1 MRKNLLKITIL
12 VIVIF
17 LAIAN
22 VTNIKAANGTN
33 TLIWVDTPTE
43 NQSMEKGKF
52 EIQGWIMTEYAGA
65 ETQIFLDNT
74 RIYTTITRQV
84 RPDVLN
90 SIRGY
95 GSIST
100 NEKPGFK
107 AIIDLTN
114 ISNGSHTLKIRS
126 VKKDHA
132 SVLAEKNIIIRV
144 GIYDTIIWIDNPNTL
159 HKEYKNLNAT
169 GWVLSSSK
177 DAKIEAYIDNNKISE
192 QIQRIQRP
200 DVLNAITGYGGKNTN
215 ITPGFNANINIS
227 NLKPGTH
234 KFSIKAYSQSGE
246 LLQTKEVNFNIKSPE
261 TLLQSDYPVINQS
274 VKTSLHVQ
282 GWTLSEDSKNKVEV
296 VLNGT
301 TYQTQ
306 RQVRPDVLNA
316 IKGYGGSST
325 NSKPG
330 YIVDIDTTGIKNG
343 TYNVTTRV
351 VSELGQVLSQETRKI
366 NIHKYDSIL
375 QFDTPVNNQKIKSN
389 IEVQGWTLT
398 EDKNAKVEIIVGG
411 KTYSPER
418 QVRADVL
425 KAITGYGGAA
435 KNATPGYKTN
445 ISTENLKD
453 GNNTITVRVISSK
466 TGEILKQQS
475 RNIVVHKYDGLV
487 NIDEPMVTMVN
498 TSTIK
503 VQGWE
508 LSENKNSTVK
518 IYIDNKQMSTKITRQ
533 ERQDVLNAI
542 KGYGGAAKNATPGF
556 LATVNVANLSE
567 GKHIIKVTS
576 FSNLGDIIASAEKTI
591 QIYHNK
597 YFGIDVSRWQGTINF
612 DKLTASKKIDFMIA
626 KSGEYWESKKAFQ
639 LDSQFERNYSEA
651 KKRNIP
657 FGTYLYS
664 YATNVERA
672 KTEANELVSYLK
684 KTGKTFELP
693 IFFDI
698 EDKTQTSLSKQ
709 DKTNICKAFGE
720 IIQNAGYKVGIYSS
734 KYWLMNQIDLAQI
747 PSSYDIW
754 VASYGANNGTVPA
767 SKYEFAGNHDI
778 WQYTSTGK
786 IDGISGNV
794 DFNIS
799 YKKY

>member
-1 MRKNLLKITIL
+1 MRKNILKITIL
-12 VIVIF
+12 IIVIL
-17 LAIAN
+17 LATAN
-22 VTNIKAANGTN
+22 MTNIKAANGTN
-33 TLIWVDTPTE
+33 TLIWVDTPTQ

-84 RPDVLN
+84 RPDVLS
-90 SIRGY
+90 SISGY
-95 GSIST
+95 GNIST
-100 NEKPGFK
+100 NGKPGFK
-107 AIIDLTN
+107 ATIDLTN
-114 ISNGSHTLKIRS
+114 VSKGIHTLKIRS
-126 VKKDHA
+126 VKRDHA
-132 SVLAEKNIIIRV
+132 SVLNEKDITIRV
-144 GIYDTIIWIDNPNTL
+144 GLYDTIIWIDNPNTS
-159 HKEYKNLNAT
+159 HKEYKNLNVT

-177 DAKIEAYIDNNKISE
+177 DAKIEAYIDDNKISE
-192 QIQRIQRP
+192 QIKRVQRP
-200 DVLNAITGYGGKNTN
+200 DVLNAISGYGGRNTN
-215 ITPGFNANINIS
+215 ITPGFNTNVNIS
-227 NLKPGTH
+227 NLKSGTH

-246 LLQTKEVNFNIKSPE
+246 LLQTKEVNFTIRNPE
-261 TLLQSDYPVINQS
+261 TLLQSDYPVNNQS

-282 GWTLSEDSKNKVEV
+282 GWTMSEDSKNKVEV
-296 VLNGT
+296 ILNGT

-330 YIVDIDTTGIKNG
+330 YTVDIDTTGIKDG
-343 TYNVTTRV
+343 THNITTRV
-351 VSELGQVLSQETRKI
+351 VSELGQVLSQKTRKI
-366 NIHKYDSIL
+366 SIHKYI
-375 QFDTPVNNQKIKSN
+375 
-389 IEVQGWTLT
+389 
-398 EDKNAKVEIIVGG
+398 
-411 KTYSPER
+411 
-418 QVRADVL
+418 
-425 KAITGYGGAA
+425 
-435 KNATPGYKTN
+435 
-445 ISTENLKD
+445 
-453 GNNTITVRVISSK
+453 
-466 TGEILKQQS
+466 
-475 RNIVVHKYDGLV
+475 GLV

-518 IYIDNKQMSTKITRQ
+518 IYIDNRQMSTTITRQ
-533 ERQDVLNAI
+533 ERQDVLNAV

-556 LATVNVANLSE
+556 LATVNVSNLSE
-567 GKHIIKVTS
+567 GKHTIKVTS
-576 FSNLGDIIASAEKTI
+576 FSNLGDTIASSEKTI

-597 YFGIDVSRWQGTINF
+597 YFGIDVSKWQGTINF

-651 KKRNIP
+651 KKRKIP

-664 YATNVERA
+664 YATSVEKAR
-672 KTEANELVSYLK
+672 TEANELVRYLK

-698 EDKTQTSLSKQ
+698 EDNTQNSLSKQ

-720 IIQNAGYKVGIYSS
+720 IVQNAGYKVGIYSS

-754 VASYGANNGTVPA
+754 VASYGTNNGSVPA

-778 WQYTSTGK
+778 WQYTSTGR
-786 IDGISGNV
+786 IDGINGNV

>member
-1 MRKNLLKITIL
+1 MRKNILKITIL
-12 VIVIF
+12 IIVIL
-17 LAIAN
+17 LATAN
-22 VTNIKAANGTN
+22 MTNIKAANGTN
-33 TLIWVDTPTE
+33 TLIWVDTPTQ

-84 RPDVLN
+84 RPDVLS
-90 SIRGY
+90 SISGY
-95 GSIST
+95 GNIST
-100 NEKPGFK
+100 NGKPGFK
-107 AIIDLTN
+107 ATIDLTN
-114 ISNGSHTLKIRS
+114 VSKGIHTLKIRS
-126 VKKDHA
+126 VKRDHA
-132 SVLAEKNIIIRV
+132 SVLTEKDITIRV
-144 GIYDTIIWIDNPNTL
+144 GLYDTIIWIDNPNTS
-159 HKEYKNLNAT
+159 HKEYKNLNVT

-177 DAKIEAYIDNNKISE
+177 DAKIEAYIDDNKISE
-192 QIQRIQRP
+192 QIKRVQRP
-200 DVLNAITGYGGKNTN
+200 DVLNAISGYGGRNTN
-215 ITPGFNANINIS
+215 ITPGFNTNVNIS
-227 NLKPGTH
+227 NLKSGTH

-246 LLQTKEVNFNIKSPE
+246 LLQTKEVNFTIRNPE
-261 TLLQSDYPVINQS
+261 TLLQSDYPVNNQS

-282 GWTLSEDSKNKVEV
+282 GWTMSEDSKNKVEV
-296 VLNGT
+296 ILNGT

-330 YIVDIDTTGIKNG
+330 YTVDIDTTGIKDG
-343 TYNVTTRV
+343 THNITTRV
-351 VSELGQVLSQETRKI
+351 VSELGQVLSQKTRKI
-366 NIHKYDSIL
+366 SIHKYI
-375 QFDTPVNNQKIKSN
+375 
-389 IEVQGWTLT
+389 
-398 EDKNAKVEIIVGG
+398 
-411 KTYSPER
+411 
-418 QVRADVL
+418 
-425 KAITGYGGAA
+425 
-435 KNATPGYKTN
+435 
-445 ISTENLKD
+445 
-453 GNNTITVRVISSK
+453 
-466 TGEILKQQS
+466 
-475 RNIVVHKYDGLV
+475 GLV

-518 IYIDNKQMSTKITRQ
+518 IYIDNRQMSTTITRQ
-533 ERQDVLNAI
+533 ERQDVLNAV

-556 LATVNVANLSE
+556 LATVNVSNLSE
-567 GKHIIKVTS
+567 GKHTIKVTS
-576 FSNLGDIIASAEKTI
+576 FSNLGDTIASSEKTI

-597 YFGIDVSRWQGTINF
+597 YFGIDVSKWQGTINF

-651 KKRNIP
+651 KKRKIP

-664 YATNVERA
+664 YATSVEKAR
-672 KTEANELVSYLK
+672 TEANELVRYLK

-698 EDKTQTSLSKQ
+698 EDNTQNSLSKQ

-720 IIQNAGYKVGIYSS
+720 IVQNAGYKVGIYSS

-754 VASYGANNGTVPA
+754 VASYGTNNGSVPA

-778 WQYTSTGK
+778 WQYTSTGR
-786 IDGISGNV
+786 IDGINGNV

>member
-1 MRKNLLKITIL
+1 MGKNILKITIL
-12 VIVIF
+12 IIVIL
-17 LAIAN
+17 LATAN
-22 VTNIKAANGTN
+22 MTNIKAANGTN
-33 TLIWVDTPTE
+33 TLIWVDTPTQ

-52 EIQGWIMTEYAGA
+52 EIQGWIMTEYSGA

-84 RPDVLN
+84 RPDVLS
-90 SIRGY
+90 SISGY
-95 GSIST
+95 GNIST
-100 NEKPGFK
+100 NGKPGFK
-107 AIIDLTN
+107 ATIDLTN
-114 ISNGSHTLKIRS
+114 VSKGIHTLKIRS
-126 VKKDHA
+126 VKRDHA
-132 SVLAEKNIIIRV
+132 SVLTEKDITIRV
-144 GIYDTIIWIDNPNTL
+144 GLYDTIIWIDNPNTS
-159 HKEYKNLNAT
+159 HKEYKNLNVT

-177 DAKIEAYIDNNKISE
+177 DAKIEACIDDNKISE
-192 QIQRIQRP
+192 QIKRVQRP
-200 DVLNAITGYGGKNTN
+200 DVLNAISGYGGRNTN
-215 ITPGFNANINIS
+215 TTPGFNTNVNIS
-227 NLKPGTH
+227 NLKSGTH
-234 KFSIKAYSQSGE
+234 KFSIKVYSQSGE
-246 LLQTKEVNFNIKSPE
+246 LLQTKEVNFTIRNPE
-261 TLLQSDYPVINQS
+261 TLLQSDYPVNNQS

-282 GWTLSEDSKNKVEV
+282 GWTMSEDSKNKVEV
-296 VLNGT
+296 ILNGT

-330 YIVDIDTTGIKNG
+330 YTVDIDTTGIKDG
-343 TYNVTTRV
+343 THNITTRV

-366 NIHKYDSIL
+366 SIHKYI
-375 QFDTPVNNQKIKSN
+375 
-389 IEVQGWTLT
+389 
-398 EDKNAKVEIIVGG
+398 
-411 KTYSPER
+411 
-418 QVRADVL
+418 
-425 KAITGYGGAA
+425 
-435 KNATPGYKTN
+435 
-445 ISTENLKD
+445 
-453 GNNTITVRVISSK
+453 
-466 TGEILKQQS
+466 
-475 RNIVVHKYDGLV
+475 GLI

-498 TSTIK
+498 TSAIK

-518 IYIDNKQMSTKITRQ
+518 IYIDNRQMSTTITRQ
-533 ERQDVLNAI
+533 ERQDVLNAV

-556 LATVNVANLSE
+556 LATVNVSNLSE
-567 GKHIIKVTS
+567 GKHTIKVTS
-576 FSNLGDIIASAEKTI
+576 FSNLGDTIASSEKTI

-597 YFGIDVSRWQGTINF
+597 YFGIDVSKWQGTINF

-651 KKRNIP
+651 KKRKIP

-664 YATNVERA
+664 YATSVEKAR
-672 KTEANELVSYLK
+672 TEANELVRYLK

-698 EDKTQTSLSKQ
+698 EDNTQNSLSKQ

-720 IIQNAGYKVGIYSS
+720 IVQNAGYKVGIYSS

-754 VASYGANNGTVPA
+754 VASYGTNNGSVPA

-778 WQYTSTGK
+778 WQYTSTGR
-786 IDGISGNV
+786 IDGINGNV

>member
-1 MRKNLLKITIL
+1 MRKNILKITIL
-12 VIVIF
+12 IIVIL
-17 LAIAN
+17 LATAN
-22 VTNIKAANGTN
+22 MTNIKAANGKN
-33 TLIWVDTPTE
+33 TLIWVDTPTQ

-84 RPDVLN
+84 RPDVLS
-90 SIRGY
+90 SISGY
-95 GSIST
+95 GNIST
-100 NEKPGFK
+100 NGKPGFK
-107 AIIDLTN
+107 ATIDLTN
-114 ISNGSHTLKIRS
+114 VSKGIHTLKIRS
-126 VKKDHA
+126 VKRDHA
-132 SVLAEKNIIIRV
+132 SVLTEKDITIRV
-144 GIYDTIIWIDNPNTL
+144 GLYDTIIWIDNPNTS
-159 HKEYKNLNAT
+159 HKEYKNLNVT

-177 DAKIEAYIDNNKISE
+177 DAKIEAYIDDNKISE
-192 QIQRIQRP
+192 QIKRVQRP
-200 DVLNAITGYGGKNTN
+200 DVLNAISGYGGRNTN
-215 ITPGFNANINIS
+215 ITPGFNTNVNIS
-227 NLKPGTH
+227 NLKSGTH

-246 LLQTKEVNFNIKSPE
+246 LLQTKEVNFTIRNPE
-261 TLLQSDYPVINQS
+261 TLLQSDYPVNNQS

-282 GWTLSEDSKNKVEV
+282 GWTMSEDSKNKVEV
-296 VLNGT
+296 ILNGT

-330 YIVDIDTTGIKNG
+330 YTVDIDTTGIKDG
-343 TYNVTTRV
+343 THNITTRV
-351 VSELGQVLSQETRKI
+351 VSELGQVLSQKTRKI
-366 NIHKYDSIL
+366 SIHKYI
-375 QFDTPVNNQKIKSN
+375 
-389 IEVQGWTLT
+389 
-398 EDKNAKVEIIVGG
+398 
-411 KTYSPER
+411 
-418 QVRADVL
+418 
-425 KAITGYGGAA
+425 
-435 KNATPGYKTN
+435 
-445 ISTENLKD
+445 
-453 GNNTITVRVISSK
+453 
-466 TGEILKQQS
+466 
-475 RNIVVHKYDGLV
+475 GLV

-518 IYIDNKQMSTKITRQ
+518 IYIDNRQMSTTITRQ
-533 ERQDVLNAI
+533 ERQDVLNAV

-556 LATVNVANLSE
+556 LATVNVSNLSE
-567 GKHIIKVTS
+567 GKHTIKVTS
-576 FSNLGDIIASAEKTI
+576 FSNLGDTIASSEKTI

-597 YFGIDVSRWQGTINF
+597 YFGIDVSKWQGTINF
-612 DKLTASKKIDFMIA
+612 YKLTASKKIDFMIA

-651 KKRNIP
+651 KKRKIP

-664 YATNVERA
+664 YATSVEKAR
-672 KTEANELVSYLK
+672 TEANELVRYLK

-698 EDKTQTSLSKQ
+698 EDNTQNSLSKQ

-720 IIQNAGYKVGIYSS
+720 IVQNAGYKVGIYSS

-754 VASYGANNGTVPA
+754 VASYGTNNGSVPA

-778 WQYTSTGK
+778 WQYTSTGR
-786 IDGISGNV
+786 IDGINGNV

>member
-1 MRKNLLKITIL
+1 MRKNILKITIL
-12 VIVIF
+12 IIVIL
-17 LAIAN
+17 LATAN
-22 VTNIKAANGTN
+22 MTNIKAANGTN
-33 TLIWVDTPTE
+33 TLIWVDTPTQ

-84 RPDVLN
+84 RPDVLS
-90 SIRGY
+90 SISGY
-95 GSIST
+95 GNIST
-100 NEKPGFK
+100 NGKPGFK
-107 AIIDLTN
+107 ATIDLTN
-114 ISNGSHTLKIRS
+114 VSKGIHTLKIRS
-126 VKKDHA
+126 VKRDHA
-132 SVLAEKNIIIRV
+132 SVLTEKDITIRV
-144 GIYDTIIWIDNPNTL
+144 GLYDTIIWIDNPNTS
-159 HKEYKNLNAT
+159 HKEYKNLNVT

-177 DAKIEAYIDNNKISE
+177 DAKIEAYIDDNKISE
-192 QIQRIQRP
+192 QIKRVQRP
-200 DVLNAITGYGGKNTN
+200 DVLNAINGYGGRNTN
-215 ITPGFNANINIS
+215 TTPGFNTNVNIS
-227 NLKPGTH
+227 NLKSGTH

-246 LLQTKEVNFNIKSPE
+246 LLQTKEVNFTIRNPE
-261 TLLQSDYPVINQS
+261 TLLQSDYPVNNQS

-282 GWTLSEDSKNKVEV
+282 GWTMSEDSKNKVEV
-296 VLNGT
+296 ILNGT

-330 YIVDIDTTGIKNG
+330 YTVDIDTTGIKDG
-343 TYNVTTRV
+343 THNITTRV

-366 NIHKYDSIL
+366 NIHKYI
-375 QFDTPVNNQKIKSN
+375 
-389 IEVQGWTLT
+389 
-398 EDKNAKVEIIVGG
+398 
-411 KTYSPER
+411 
-418 QVRADVL
+418 
-425 KAITGYGGAA
+425 
-435 KNATPGYKTN
+435 
-445 ISTENLKD
+445 
-453 GNNTITVRVISSK
+453 
-466 TGEILKQQS
+466 
-475 RNIVVHKYDGLV
+475 GLV

-518 IYIDNKQMSTKITRQ
+518 IYIDNRQMSTTITRQ
-533 ERQDVLNAI
+533 ERQDVLNAV

-556 LATVNVANLSE
+556 LATVNVSNLSE
-567 GKHIIKVTS
+567 GKHTIKVTS
-576 FSNLGDIIASAEKTI
+576 FSNLGDTIASSEKTI

-597 YFGIDVSRWQGTINF
+597 YFGIDVSKWQGTINF

-651 KKRNIP
+651 KKRKIP

-664 YATNVERA
+664 YATSVEKAR
-672 KTEANELVSYLK
+672 TEANELVRYLK

-698 EDKTQTSLSKQ
+698 EDNTQNSLSKQ

-720 IIQNAGYKVGIYSS
+720 IVQNAGYKVGIYSS

-754 VASYGANNGTVPA
+754 VASYGTNNGSVPA

-778 WQYTSTGK
+778 WQYTSTGR
-786 IDGISGNV
+786 IDGINGNV

>member
-1 MRKNLLKITIL
+1 MRKNILKITIL
-12 VIVIF
+12 IIVIL
-17 LAIAN
+17 LATAN
-22 VTNIKAANGTN
+22 MTNIKAANGTN
-33 TLIWVDTPTE
+33 TLIWVDTPTQ

-52 EIQGWIMTEYAGA
+52 EIQGWIMTEYSGA

-84 RPDVLN
+84 RPDVLS
-90 SIRGY
+90 SISGY
-95 GSIST
+95 GNIST
-100 NEKPGFK
+100 NGKPGFK
-107 AIIDLTN
+107 ATIDLTN
-114 ISNGSHTLKIRS
+114 VSKGIHTLKIRS
-126 VKKDHA
+126 VKRDHA
-132 SVLAEKNIIIRV
+132 SVLTEKDITIRV
-144 GIYDTIIWIDNPNTL
+144 GLYDTIIWIDNPNTS
-159 HKEYKNLNAT
+159 HKEYKNLNVT

-177 DAKIEAYIDNNKISE
+177 DAKIEAYIDDNKISE
-192 QIQRIQRP
+192 QIKRVQRP
-200 DVLNAITGYGGKNTN
+200 DVLNAINGYGGRNTN
-215 ITPGFNANINIS
+215 TTPGFNTNVNIS
-227 NLKPGTH
+227 NLKSGTH

-246 LLQTKEVNFNIKSPE
+246 LLQTKEVNFTIRNPE
-261 TLLQSDYPVINQS
+261 TLLQSDYPVNNQS

-282 GWTLSEDSKNKVEV
+282 GWTMSEDSKNKVEV
-296 VLNGT
+296 ILNGT

-330 YIVDIDTTGIKNG
+330 YTVDIDTTGIKDG
-343 TYNVTTRV
+343 THNITTRV
-351 VSELGQVLSQETRKI
+351 VSELGQVLSQKTRKI
-366 NIHKYDSIL
+366 SIHKYI
-375 QFDTPVNNQKIKSN
+375 
-389 IEVQGWTLT
+389 
-398 EDKNAKVEIIVGG
+398 
-411 KTYSPER
+411 
-418 QVRADVL
+418 
-425 KAITGYGGAA
+425 
-435 KNATPGYKTN
+435 
-445 ISTENLKD
+445 
-453 GNNTITVRVISSK
+453 
-466 TGEILKQQS
+466 
-475 RNIVVHKYDGLV
+475 GLV

-518 IYIDNKQMSTKITRQ
+518 IYIDNRQMSTTITRQ
-533 ERQDVLNAI
+533 ERQDVLNAV

-556 LATVNVANLSE
+556 LATVNVSNLSE
-567 GKHIIKVTS
+567 GKHTIKVTS
-576 FSNLGDIIASAEKTI
+576 FSNLGDTIASSEKTI

-597 YFGIDVSRWQGTINF
+597 YFGIDVSKWQGTINF

-651 KKRNIP
+651 KKRKIP

-664 YATNVERA
+664 YATSVEKAR
-672 KTEANELVSYLK
+672 TEANELVRYLK

-698 EDKTQTSLSKQ
+698 EDNTQNSLSKQ

-720 IIQNAGYKVGIYSS
+720 IVQNAGYKVGIYSS

-754 VASYGANNGTVPA
+754 VASYGTNNGSVPA

-778 WQYTSTGK
+778 WQYTSTGR
-786 IDGISGNV
+786 IDGINGNV

>member
-1 MRKNLLKITIL
+1 MRKNILKITIL
-12 VIVIF
+12 IIVIL
-17 LAIAN
+17 LATAN
-22 VTNIKAANGTN
+22 MTNIKAANGTN
-33 TLIWVDTPTE
+33 TLIWVDTPTQ

-52 EIQGWIMTEYAGA
+52 EIQGWIMTEYSGA

-84 RPDVLN
+84 RPDVLS
-90 SIRGY
+90 SISGY
-95 GSIST
+95 GNIST
-100 NEKPGFK
+100 NGKPGFK
-107 AIIDLTN
+107 ATIDLTN
-114 ISNGSHTLKIRS
+114 VSKGIHTLKIRS
-126 VKKDHA
+126 VKRDHA
-132 SVLAEKNIIIRV
+132 SVLTEKDITIRV
-144 GIYDTIIWIDNPNTL
+144 GLYDTIIWIDNPNTS
-159 HKEYKNLNAT
+159 HKEYKNLNVT

-177 DAKIEAYIDNNKISE
+177 DAKIEAYIDDNKISE
-192 QIQRIQRP
+192 QIKRVQRP
-200 DVLNAITGYGGKNTN
+200 DVLNAISGYGGRNTN
-215 ITPGFNANINIS
+215 TTPGFNTNVNIS
-227 NLKPGTH
+227 NLKSGTH

-246 LLQTKEVNFNIKSPE
+246 LLQTKEVNFTIRNPE
-261 TLLQSDYPVINQS
+261 TLLQSDYPVNNQS

-282 GWTLSEDSKNKVEV
+282 GWTMSEDSKNKVEV
-296 VLNGT
+296 ILNGT

-330 YIVDIDTTGIKNG
+330 YTVDIDTTGIKDG
-343 TYNVTTRV
+343 THNITTRV

-366 NIHKYDSIL
+366 NIHKYI
-375 QFDTPVNNQKIKSN
+375 
-389 IEVQGWTLT
+389 
-398 EDKNAKVEIIVGG
+398 
-411 KTYSPER
+411 
-418 QVRADVL
+418 
-425 KAITGYGGAA
+425 
-435 KNATPGYKTN
+435 
-445 ISTENLKD
+445 
-453 GNNTITVRVISSK
+453 
-466 TGEILKQQS
+466 
-475 RNIVVHKYDGLV
+475 GLV

-518 IYIDNKQMSTKITRQ
+518 IYIDNRQMSTTITRQ
-533 ERQDVLNAI
+533 ERKDVLNAV

-556 LATVNVANLSE
+556 LATVNVSNLSE
-567 GKHIIKVTS
+567 GKHTIKVTS
-576 FSNLGDIIASAEKTI
+576 FSNLGDTIASSEKTI

-597 YFGIDVSRWQGTINF
+597 YFGIDVSKWQGTINF

-651 KKRNIP
+651 KKRKIP

-664 YATNVERA
+664 YATSVEKAR
-672 KTEANELVSYLK
+672 TEANELVRYLK

-698 EDKTQTSLSKQ
+698 EDNTQNSLSKQ

-720 IIQNAGYKVGIYSS
+720 IVQNAGYKVGIYSS

-754 VASYGANNGTVPA
+754 VASYGTNNGSVPA

-778 WQYTSTGK
+778 WQYTSTGR
-786 IDGISGNV
+786 IDGINGNV